1 MLKKNNLKQYT
12 FFKVVMLLSSQNKTN
27 KKDKEQTLVEYDVL
41 FTWIVCSIFLK
52 LLLHNHFFL

>member
-1 MLKKNNLKQYT
+1 MLNKNNLKQYT

-41 FTWIVCSIFLK
+41 FT
-52 LLLHNHFFL
+52 